1 MSNLLFFGSG
11 VAKGAGE
18 FLDEKKAA
26 YERQVEFTTRSLR
39 EELKAARLARRA
51 KTDAATQR
59 LEELGSLG
67 ITGAAAES
75 MLRLSGPLYQTHLT
89 KFMEMGPAPE
99 GLSIREQQERLG
111 FRFDPSMADQKPSTN
126 EEILNRYIGEFPAA
140 AIRPKDEPDFR
151 SGIARA
157 FGFADP
163 EDQAM
168 EQAAESLGISTDQ
181 AAALLDDT
189 FEREAYNRSVTLTP
203 VKTEMQI
210 LQEQTI
216 RDQAELT
223 KRQRDEAI
231 RQADFLNEKIVEP
244 VELPML
250 VRGEDGIYRPDV
262 KVFPV
267 GTTRRELQQA
277 TDDMTSA
284 LTMQKNVFDLF
295 ASMQPPDVEKLSST
309 EINLF
314 DRRFGKDLVFSGIFG
329 EDGFKI
335 NDLGMPVQDKANQVV
350 TEILSDT
357 QAAMLSA
364 AQNIMNNPRVF
375 EIRGR
380 DVVNVGKT
388 VENARLTIAGQTA
401 LERFNRD
408 TSREEVQALVDA
420 GTLENIFDPSVT
432 ENAIIFPKPL
442 QDYIIKSYTQEGF
455 YNDERQRYEL
465 LLGQRISV
473 TSARTMEAPLP
484 PRDDDQPLTALQKAQ
499 QSLSGTVA
507 RLERTDTDK
516 FFGSSNQENRK
527 REIAEAVGQPDSD
540 FFIKDPALLE
550 QFLDVLQDLPNVTPA
565 TLRMAITNITA
576 LEALPKPPEPAE
588 AQVDPPKPEKIAPPQ
603 VDTRAGEVV
612 AKGQAAVAEGAKAF
626 IAGISRSPD
635 LKRNQPTDLENLYN
649 AAETQMKDRLS
660 VVSTFG
666 AIPARRGQEAIP
678 GTTQSL
684 EDFLKTAKPDVA
696 ITYIRNQI
704 VSAGGTEAQ
713 IPRQRVT
720 QDARTRLAKMLYQQ
734 YINSDYEIASPSQ
747 EGLAGVGIGGLMLP
761 PAN

>member
-1 MSNLLFFGSG
+1 M
-11 VAKGAGE
+11 
-18 FLDEKKAA
+18 
-26 YERQVEFTTRSLR
+26 
-39 EELKAARLARRA
+39 
-51 KTDAATQR
+51 
-59 LEELGSLG
+59 G
-67 ITGAAAES
+67 ITGAAAEA
-75 MLRLSGPLYQTHLT
+75 MLRLSGPLYQTNLT

-126 EEILNRYIGEFPAA
+126 EEILSRYIGEFPAA
-140 AIRPKDEPDFR
+140 AIRPKDESDFR

-168 EQAAESLGISTDQ
+168 EQAAKSLGISTDR

-189 FEREAYNRSVTLTP
+189 FEREAYNRGVTLTP
-203 VKTEMQI
+203 VKTEMQM

-216 RDQAELT
+216 RDQADLT
-223 KRQRDEAI
+223 ERQRNEAI
-231 RQADFLNEKIVEP
+231 RQADYLNEELVEP

-295 ASMQPPDVEKLSST
+295 ASMQPPDVELLDTT

-314 DRRFGKDLVFSGIFG
+314 DKRFGKDLVFSNIFG

-335 NDLGMPVQDKANQVV
+335 NDLGMPVQDKASQVV
-350 TEILSDT
+350 TEILNDT

-375 EIRGR
+375 EISGR
-380 DVVNVGKT
+380 DYVNVGKI

-432 ENAIIFPKPL
+432 DNAIIFPKPL
-442 QDYIIKSYTQEGF
+442 QDYIIRSYTEGGF
-455 YNDERQRYEL
+455 YRSERERYEF
-465 LLGQRISV
+465 LLGQRTSV
-473 TSARTMEAPLP
+473 TSARTTEPPPEGGVDDKSLP
-484 PRDDDQPLTALQKAQ
+484 TDLQKAQ
-499 QSLSGTVA
+499 RSLSGMVA
-507 RLERTDTDK
+507 RLPDE
-516 FFGSSNQENRK
+516 FFGSPDQEKRK
-527 REIAEAVGQPDSD
+527 REVAFAVSDPDSVLYIAD
-540 FFIKDPALLE
+540 EALQA
-550 QFLDVLQDLPNVTPA
+550 QFLKLLGGLPNVTPA
-565 TLRMAITNITA
+565 TLRRAITNITA
-576 LEALPKPPEPAE
+576 LEALPKPPETAE
-588 AQVDPPKPEKIAPPQ
+588 AQVDPPKPQKIAPPTM
-603 VDTRAGEVV
+603 DTPAGEVV
-612 AKGQAAVAEGAKAF
+612 ARGQAAVKEGAKAF
-626 IAGISRSPD
+626 IAGVSRSPGMD
-635 LKRNQPTDLENLYN
+635 RDQPNDLETLYN
-649 AAETQMKDRLS
+649 AAETQMKDGLF

-666 AIPARRGQEAIP
+666 TVPARTSRVEGRVIDIP
-678 GTTQSL
+678 GKPGTRQTL
-684 EDFLKTAKPDVA
+684 YDFLKEQENPDIA
-696 ITYIRNQI
+696 IDFIKRMI
-704 VSAGGTEAQ
+704 VDRGG
-713 IPRQRVT
+713 RQAELRPQLIT

-747 EGLAGVGIGGLMLP
+747 EGLAAVGMSPGGLMLP